1 MGYNT
6 HDRSREKKQG
16 LVRKALR
23 PGRQKSEVSER
34 KVGGG
39 GRLLRESLRL

>member
-1 MGYNT
+1 MGYNAD
-6 HDRSREKKQG
+6 DRSREKKQG

-23 PGRQKSEVSER
+23 PGRQESEISER
-34 KVGGG
+34 KVGGW